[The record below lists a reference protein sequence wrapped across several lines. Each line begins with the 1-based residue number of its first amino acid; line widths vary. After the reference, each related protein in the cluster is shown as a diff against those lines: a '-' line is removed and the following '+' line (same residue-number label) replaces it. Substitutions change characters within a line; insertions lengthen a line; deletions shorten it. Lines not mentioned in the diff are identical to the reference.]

1 MRSRVFVTVRCPSVC
16 SSVPA
21 SACDGFAAER
31 RAGRRYRSTA
41 AGAQQ
46 QRRTSV
52 PCRNTATGGPSHS
65 HSQRKHAQ
73 NVSRNE
79 CFLRYARGQAGK
91 TNIDTLP
98 EGRSTIHDP
107 GRRELPTQSYVRP
120 LSWLDTNIS
129 RQEPEEDLVP
139 ASSDEGL

>member
-1 MRSRVFVTVRCPSVC
+1 MRSRVYVTVRCPSVC

-41 AGAQQ
+41 TGAQQ

-73 NVSRNE
+73 NISRNE

-91 TNIDTLP
+91 QTSTRFRK
-98 EGRSTIHDP
+98 EGPRSMT
-107 GRRELPTQSYVRP
+107 R
-120 LSWLDTNIS
+120 
-129 RQEPEEDLVP
+129 
-139 ASSDEGL
+139 DEGSYQLSHTYDRFLGSTLTCRAKNRKKKT